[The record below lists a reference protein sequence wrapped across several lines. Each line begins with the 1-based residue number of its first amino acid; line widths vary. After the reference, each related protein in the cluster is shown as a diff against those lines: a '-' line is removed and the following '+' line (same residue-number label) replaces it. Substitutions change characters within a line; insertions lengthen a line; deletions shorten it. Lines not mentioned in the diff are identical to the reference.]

1 MGNTRRN
8 KRLLKIENL
17 HISFDVDSM
26 DPIYAPGKFTPVR
39 HGLNK
44 DEVFKIFRFLFE
56 NYFIS
61 SVDVVEFNPVNDIN
75 GKTEK

>member
-1 MGNTRRN
+1 
-8 KRLLKIENL
+8 
-17 HISFDVDSM
+17 M
-26 DPIYAPGKFTPVR
+26 DPIYAPGVSTPVR

-75 GKTEK
+75 GKTGEIVNEIVEYVVNPY